1 MEGRKDKK
9 SNVKRKIALVISILI
24 AISFFSVISIQE
36 FYADPVRIMYYYNFD
51 NGTAKWVESDVIVYH
66 DLGNGTIFGGYV
78 GDVIQELNLDSSL
91 QKVIHL
97 KDGTIDYYY
106 EHEDFIGS
114 RTNWHIMTMLK

>member
-114 RTNWHIMTMLK
+114 RTN